1 MQDSIT
7 IAVSTAYSLTLP
19 ADTTLCNTLGQLS
32 VQHNAWPLSRSA
44 GHLPVSEQCSIVA
57 PTIMADTT
65 ATYVVVVTDANGC
78 SVTDSVTVTDAFD
91 MLVSPV
97 ALQTCQGNSLLPG
110 CRTSSTYSWN
120 TNQTTQTITVNA
132 RAPTR

>member
-1 MQDSIT
+1 
-7 IAVSTAYSLTLP
+7 STAYSLTLP
-19 ADTTLCNTLGQLS
+19 ADTTLCNTLGFQLS
-32 VQHNAWPLSRSA
+32 VQHNVPGPFTISWSPA
-44 GHLPVSEQCSIVA
+44 GFLNNASIAA

-97 ALQTCQGNSLLPG
+97 ALQTCQGNSLLLDAGFPG
-110 CRTSSTYSWN
+110 STYSWN
-120 TNQTTQTITVNA
+120 TNQT
-132 RAPTR
+132 